1 MTDDRHK
8 VKLVKIGD
16 SKGVCIPEALL
27 KEYGWKDSLVM
38 QETENGVILMSA
50 EYLSWKKKREAEK
63 LGWDETARQM
73 AAAGND
79 WEDDDW
85 SYVEEYLANNPN

>member
-1 MTDDRHK
+1 MDGAHK

-16 SKGVCIPEALL
+16 SKGICIPEALL
-27 KEYGWKDSLVM
+27 KEYDWNDSLVM
-38 QETENGVILMSA
+38 QETESGILLMSA
-50 EYLSWKKKREAEK
+50 EYLAWRKKRNAET
-63 LGWDETARQM
+63 LGWEETARQM
-73 AAAGND
+73 AAAGNY

>member
-1 MTDDRHK
+1 
-8 VKLVKIGD
+8 
-16 SKGVCIPEALL
+16 
-27 KEYGWKDSLVM
+27 M
-38 QETENGVILMSA
+38 QETENGVMLMSA

-73 AAAGND
+73 AAAGNY

>member
-1 MTDDRHK
+1 MMDGTHK
-8 VKLVKIGD
+8 VKLVKIGN

-38 QETENGVILMSA
+38 QETENGVMLMSP
-50 EYLSWKKKREAEK
+50 EYLAWRTKREAET

-73 AAAGND
+73 AAAGNY